1 MEQERIL
8 EKNIE
13 EILEALWTDEEQE
26 KGTEKSSLKSPHQHL
41 PLLMGKEM
49 EGALEAAHRS
59 GLIEINGEALNLTEA
74 GRKRARDVVRR
85 HRLAERLF
93 SDVLDVEH
101 EELESSA
108 CKLEH
113 LLSPE
118 ATNSICILLG
128 HPTTCPHGKPIP
140 RGECCQQQLA
150 ESRPLVIQASELR
163 PGEEAVVA
171 YIGSRSSE
179 RIERISGLGIVPG
192 IPVHLEQRQPTFILR
207 LGETQLALDR
217 EIMQDIY
224 VRRLTPEVL
233 REKGRRRWRWG
244 RLFETS
250 F

>member
-8 EKNIE
+8 EKNVE

-26 KGTEKSSLKSPHQHL
+26 KGTEMSSLKSPHQHL
-41 PLLMGKEM
+41 PLLTGKEM
-49 EGALEAAHRS
+49 EGALEAAHKS
-59 GLIEINGEALNLTEA
+59 GLIEINREVLSLTEA

-93 SDVLDVEH
+93 SDVLDVGH
-101 EELESSA
+101 EESESAA

-140 RGECCQQQLA
+140 RGACCQQHLA
-150 ESRPLVIQASELR
+150 ETRPLVIPASELR

-192 IPVHLEQRQPTFILR
+192 IPVRLVQRHPSFVLR
-207 LGETQLALDR
+207 LGETQLALD
-217 EIMQDIY
+217 EELTNDIY
-224 VRRLTPEVL
+224 VRRQFPEVL
-233 REKGRRRWRWG
+233 QEKGQRRWRWG
-244 RLFETS
+244 RF

>member
-8 EKNIE
+8 EKNVE

-26 KGTEKSSLKSPHQHL
+26 KGTERSSLKSPHQHL
-41 PLLMGKEM
+41 PLLVGNEM
-49 EGALEAAHRS
+49 EGALKAAHQS
-59 GLIEINGEALNLTEA
+59 GLIEINGETLSLTEA
-74 GRKRARDVVRR
+74 GRRRAQDVVRR

-93 SDVLDVEH
+93 SDVLDVGH

-140 RGECCQQQLA
+140 RGECCQQHLA
-150 ESRPLVIQASELR
+150 ETRPLVIPASELR

-192 IPVHLEQRQPTFILR
+192 IVVHLVQRQPSFVLR
-207 LGETQLALDR
+207 LGETQLALDK
-217 EIMQDIY
+217 ELMKDVY
-224 VRRLTPEVL
+224 VRRLSIEVL
-233 REKGRRRWRWG
+233 QEKGRRRWRWG
-244 RLFETS
+244 I
-250 F
+250 